1 MIFSARD
8 RGLQGLYCRW
18 TLVANILQCED
29 MLFLI
34 IFYTLLNAETFF
46 ICWIFFSDD
55 WSYGDLELVSDVC
68 WLVWTKVVSKD
79 LHSKWDITRFH
90 EKCHGMVS
98 NVMFFKTVII
108 MSFLI
113 LLFFS
118 VLPCDLVS
126 DWRDEY
132 TRHKCGRGIFSSRSL
147 SFVATL
153 HLSLSLYFWT
163 CGFWS
168 MEMSCIGHVHGTGL
182 HGLVICLQGSSILM
196 LLTHC
201 LTSSQ
206 TLIL

>member
-113 LLFFS
+113 LLFSRFS
-118 VLPCDLVS
+118 LVTLCQTEEMS
-126 DWRDEY
+126 IHGTSVGEVY
-132 TRHKCGRGIFSSRSL
+132 SL
-147 SFVATL
+147 AD
-153 HLSLSLYFWT
+153 LSLLWPLYFSLFLYT
-163 CGFWS
+163 F
-168 MEMSCIGHVHGTGL
+168 
-182 HGLVICLQGSSILM
+182 GLVGFEAWRWAALAM
-196 LLTHC
+196 YMERDYTALLSVCKEVPSWCSWH
-201 LTSSQ
+201 
-206 TLIL
+206 IA